1 MMRFYLGGESLPH
14 HRKEMQMKL
23 FKVWFYLGDSDD
35 VDSMV
40 ARFDSE
46 EEARKYGDSFGECY
60 RVEEL

>member
-1 MMRFYLGGESLPH
+1 
-14 HRKEMQMKL
+14 MKL